1 MIKSSNYT
9 LQIYTSNILKFFLE
23 QIEVDLIC
31 AVLCF
36 VTQLCPTL
44 CNPMDFNLPG
54 SSVHGDSPGKSTG
67 VGCHAL
73 LQGIFPAH
81 RWNPGLSNC
90 LHILYH
96 LSHQGSPWILERVAY
111 PFSRG
116 SFRPRNQI
124 RVSCMQVISLLAELP
139 RKPRFNIFLVY
150 SPPKVVNCYITAF
163 WYSVW
168 YSLMYGYR

>member
-1 MIKSSNYT
+1 MC
-9 LQIYTSNILKFFLE
+9 
-23 QIEVDLIC
+23 C
-31 AVLCF
+31 AVLCCALSLSC
-36 VTQLCPTL
+36 VQLFATL
-44 CNPMDFNLPG
+44 WTFNLSG

-67 VGCHAL
+67 LGCHAL

-81 RWNPGLSNC
+81 GGNPGLSNC
-90 LHILYH
+90 LPILYH
-96 LSHQGSPWILERVAY
+96 LSHQGSPWILEQVAY
-111 PFSRG
+111 PFSTG

-124 RVSCMQVISLLAELP
+124 RVSCIQVISLLAELP

-168 YSLMYGYR
+168 YSLIYGHR